1 MQQTSIDRWLRKA
14 FVYVCK
20 VYCNTLPIR
29 VPDGVTLEE
38 SGDDAAGRYRYCFT
52 VSNDKQMSE
61 LTALLE
67 VANITYTSRVSERA
81 GTVSKLFNNPEKS
94 FSLQVAWMIFIS
106 IIIAIA
112 FSDLPVRI
120 WTYLSADENETPVK
134 KPAATAPAKP

>member
-1 MQQTSIDRWLRKA
+1 
-14 FVYVCK
+14 
-20 VYCNTLPIR
+20 
-29 VPDGVTLEE
+29 
-38 SGDDAAGRYRYCFT
+38 
-52 VSNDKQMSE
+52 MSE

-120 WTYLSADENETPVK
+120 WTYLSADESEAPVK